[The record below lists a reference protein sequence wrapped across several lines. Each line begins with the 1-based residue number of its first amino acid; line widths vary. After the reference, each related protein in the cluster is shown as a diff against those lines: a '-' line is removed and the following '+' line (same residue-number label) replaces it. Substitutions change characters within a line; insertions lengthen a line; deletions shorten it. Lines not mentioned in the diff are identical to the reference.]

1 MEGPSVV
8 PDSLDFH
15 AECRAVDF
23 IPTFRTSRDIYNH
36 EPCQGKNITD
46 NHGRLTEGN
55 DCFEQHD
62 EGNSDGD
69 DNEHSD
75 QSNING
81 EDDSDEEDDSDS
93 DYDGSDETDNGN
105 DDSSDYDSEDDY
117 PSENDSKHTSPYRE
131 WIDYESS
138 LIPHFHLAAPQNK
151 MELAIHKRKMW
162 CQQFAIFWTLN
173 AVMWCVAKPVSD
185 WQLPG
190 TWKGYWMVH
199 LFIGP
204 PVCVIAMNVS
214 YKMAGLFDPYPT
226 LFAIMENPEYRPT
239 LQILNRH
246 PHRRAQVPNNS
257 GSWSPRCYWLED
269 LEDSLYS
276 DDEESDTDE
285 DDSENYNSDDS
296 YHSENDSS
304 EDSQL
309 PSSSSPSNP
318 AAQTSTTTT
327 SSTLLVTIAHSF
339 YSFLSCG
346 MLLPLFLISPFLWIS
361 KRYFHIG

>member
-1 MEGPSVV
+1 
-8 PDSLDFH
+8 
-15 AECRAVDF
+15 
-23 IPTFRTSRDIYNH
+23 
-36 EPCQGKNITD
+36 
-46 NHGRLTEGN
+46 
-55 DCFEQHD
+55 
-62 EGNSDGD
+62 
-69 DNEHSD
+69 
-75 QSNING
+75 
-81 EDDSDEEDDSDS
+81 
-93 DYDGSDETDNGN
+93 
-105 DDSSDYDSEDDY
+105 
-117 PSENDSKHTSPYRE
+117 
-131 WIDYESS
+131 
-138 LIPHFHLAAPQNK
+138 
-151 MELAIHKRKMW
+151 
-162 CQQFAIFWTLN
+162 
-173 AVMWCVAKPVSD
+173 
-185 WQLPG
+185 
-190 TWKGYWMVH
+190 
-199 LFIGP
+199 
-204 PVCVIAMNVS
+204 
-214 YKMAGLFDPYPT
+214 
-226 LFAIMENPEYRPT
+226 MENPEYRPT

-346 MLLPLFLISPFLWIS
+346 MLLPLLLISPFLWIS

>member
-1 MEGPSVV
+1 
-8 PDSLDFH
+8 
-15 AECRAVDF
+15 
-23 IPTFRTSRDIYNH
+23 
-36 EPCQGKNITD
+36 
-46 NHGRLTEGN
+46 
-55 DCFEQHD
+55 
-62 EGNSDGD
+62 
-69 DNEHSD
+69 
-75 QSNING
+75 
-81 EDDSDEEDDSDS
+81 
-93 DYDGSDETDNGN
+93 
-105 DDSSDYDSEDDY
+105 
-117 PSENDSKHTSPYRE
+117 
-131 WIDYESS
+131 
-138 LIPHFHLAAPQNK
+138 
-151 MELAIHKRKMW
+151 
-162 CQQFAIFWTLN
+162 
-173 AVMWCVAKPVSD
+173 
-185 WQLPG
+185 
-190 TWKGYWMVH
+190 
-199 LFIGP
+199 
-204 PVCVIAMNVS
+204 
-214 YKMAGLFDPYPT
+214 
-226 LFAIMENPEYRPT
+226 MENPEYRPT

-339 YSFLSCG
+339 CSLLSCG
-346 MLLPLFLISPFLWIS
+346 MLLPLLLISPFLWIS